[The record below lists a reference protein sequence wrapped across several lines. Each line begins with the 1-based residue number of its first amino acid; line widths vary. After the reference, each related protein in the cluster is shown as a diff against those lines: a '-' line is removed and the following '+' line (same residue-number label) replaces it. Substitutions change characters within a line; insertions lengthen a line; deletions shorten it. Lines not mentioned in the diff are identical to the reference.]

1 MVHSPKKFDV
11 LYLGQFGGKEYYCDL
26 FSGKIWV
33 YIPPYVR
40 EMKKRFTFYEWVHAP
55 LILLLSFSLYLLL
68 RSHAF
73 PTVGNMPNVLVFVLL
88 SCGGGLTAAALLA
101 MSSRK
106 RGERRC
112 ANGVEAD
119 GEGVQAI
126 CHALRKNTSI
136 VLTAFPI
143 LLALLVATPFFFSDE
158 SNLLALCAY
167 ILGWFL
173 CGLVLFSVRPLKRLE
188 ALRHLERRSELLKQS
203 RDGGMKE

>member
-1 MVHSPKKFDV
+1 MAHSPKKFDV
-11 LYLGQFGGKEYYCDL
+11 LYLGQFSGKEYYYDL
-26 FSGKIWV
+26 LSGKIWV

-106 RGERRC
+106 RGLAHC
-112 ANGVEAD
+112 SKGVEAD
-119 GEGVQAI
+119 EQGIVEI
-126 CHALRKNTSI
+126 CRLLRKNTRVTLAALP
-136 VLTAFPI
+136 VLLI
-143 LLALLVATPFFFSDE
+143 LLLLTPLFFSDE
-158 SNLLALCAY
+158 SDWLALCAY

-173 CGLVLFSVRPLKRLE
+173 FGLILFSVRPIKRLE
-188 ALRHLERRSELLKQS
+188 ALKLLGRSHTENTIAYKS
-203 RDGGMKE
+203 K